1 MYHCES
7 FLEPDAYEKALLKK
21 NQVKGPV
28 VVILILKRSKS
39 DSQRYPLVMTN
50 NVEDIVFLAENCVI
64 STIFSVLSEAEICK
78 SF

>member
-7 FLEPDAYEKALLKK
+7 FLEPDANEKALLKK
-21 NQVKGPV
+21 KQVKGPV